1 MRNRLLTA
9 TSAGD
14 GPSGGAPM
22 SWTFETMWQI
32 REGGCSAQCTPV
44 RICFTR
50 RVSVSLPSSNQLTST
65 PSRVNSR
72 AGSSAGTLRRM
83 GIK

>member
-1 MRNRLLTA
+1 
-9 TSAGD
+9 
-14 GPSGGAPM
+14 
-22 SWTFETMWQI
+22 MWQI
-32 REGGCSAQCTPV
+32 RDGGCSAQCTPV

-83 GIK
+83 GMQ